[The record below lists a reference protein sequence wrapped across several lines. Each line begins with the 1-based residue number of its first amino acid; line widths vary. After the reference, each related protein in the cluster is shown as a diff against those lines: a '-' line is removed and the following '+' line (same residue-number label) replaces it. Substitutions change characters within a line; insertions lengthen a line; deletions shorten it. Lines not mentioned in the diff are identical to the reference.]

1 MNILKSRL
9 FFFITGVFSVILL
22 IAAAYLISSL
32 FVGENTYSITNAL
45 KSPDGKHIAISC
57 VGMGGG
63 AAGWCNQYLV
73 VDTKDIS
80 GSITQGR
87 IGYENVIFKA
97 SCGSDISFVWIDSK
111 RLRIFYTWP
120 GDDIRIDKKKY
131 SKDRLIALEYIE
143 SKAID

>member
-1 MNILKSRL
+1 MNFIKSRL
-9 FFFITGVFSVILL
+9 FFFIAGVFSVILL
-22 IAAAYLISSL
+22 IVSVYLISGL

-63 AAGWCNQYLV
+63 AAGWCNQYII

-80 GSITQGR
+80 GSIIKGK
-87 IGYENVIFKA
+87 IGYENVIFEA
-97 SCGSDISFVWIDSK
+97 SCGSDISFEWVDSK

-131 SKDRLIALEYIE
+131 SEDRLVALEFIE